1 MAVKLCNHRISL
13 TLPKK
18 DFEQF
23 ERARPHCLSKFL
35 RNCVVYGA
43 SNKDFFDSVFFMELD
58 DLMHNVVID
67 MCNRLDGVLE

>member
-1 MAVKLCNHRISL
+1 MVKHTNHRISL

-23 ERARPHCLSKFL
+23 EKVNPHCLSRFL

-43 SNKDFFDSVFFMELD
+43 SSKEFFDSVFFMELD
-58 DLMHNVVID
+58 DNINNVVQDI
-67 MCNRLDGVLE
+67 CNRLDGVL